1 MLPSRKQ
8 ICASRLVEASLAL
21 AEAEKSW
28 AEAHDQEQQF
38 QEKKEAVV
46 LETV

>member
-8 ICASRLVEASLAL
+8 TCASYLGEVSLAI

-28 AEAHDQEQQF
+28 AETYNWEQQF
-38 QEKKEAVV
+38 QEKKEAAVP
-46 LETV
+46 ETV